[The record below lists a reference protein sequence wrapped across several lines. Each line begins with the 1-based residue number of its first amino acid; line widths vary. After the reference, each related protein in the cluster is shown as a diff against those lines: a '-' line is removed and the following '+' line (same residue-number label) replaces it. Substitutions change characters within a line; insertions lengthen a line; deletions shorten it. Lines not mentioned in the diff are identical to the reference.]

1 MPTVNDALRD
11 LYLACGGDPASL
23 SDNHA
28 IEDYIKDLSTAL
40 VEAVKAELP
49 AVTSSDDDK
58 VLTVVNGAWNKAA
71 RRPDSITLVRDT
83 TNDTISFTEN
93 DIKKINQYTIIAV
106 KDSNSSAYTTTIL
119 YRCSKSRFYS
129 SSSPFGTAYE
139 RHFEAVLRG
148 ENSTII
154 KTFVVNGKTAQTVEI
169 KTVTISDTV

>member
-83 TNDTISFTEN
+83 TNDTISFTAD

-129 SSSPFGTAYE
+129 SGFTTAYE

-154 KTFVVNGKTAQTVEI
+154 KTFVVNGKEAQTVQI
-169 KTVTISDTV
+169 KTVAISDTI

>member
-83 TNDTISFTEN
+83 TNDTISFTAD

-129 SSSPFGTAYE
+129 SGFMTAYE

-154 KTFVVNGKTAQTVEI
+154 KTFVVNGKEAQTVQI